1 MITIIDYGMGNIRSV
16 QKIFQRL
23 NIQVQITSNHKEI
36 LNADKLLL
44 PGVGHFAN
52 GMKKLKETGLS
63 EILDQLVLTKKVPI
77 MGICLGMQLM
87 TKYST
92 EGNVEGLGWIDAET
106 SRFNFENKNLKIPHM
121 GWNQLN
127 IKKNTTMSNSIT
139 LDDLFYFVHS
149 YFVSCNQE
157 KDVLFQSN
165 YGNPFVSGFEKDN
178 IVGVQFHP
186 EKSHRSG
193 IRLIQ
198 NFADKL

>member
-1 MITIIDYGMGNIRSV
+1 MGNIRSV

-165 YGNPFVSGFEKDN
+165 YGNSFVSGFEKDN

>member
-16 QKIFQRL
+16 QKVFQRL

-36 LNADKLLL
+36 LSADKLLL

-52 GMKKLKETGLS
+52 GMKKLEETGLK
-63 EILDQLVLTKKVPI
+63 EILDQQVLIKKVPI

-87 TKYST
+87 TKNSA
-92 EGNVEGLGWIDAET
+92 EGNVEGLGWVDAQT
-106 SRFNFENKNLKIPHM
+106 SRFNFENQNLKIPHM
-121 GWNQLN
+121 GWNQIN
-127 IKKNTTMSNSIT
+127 VKKNTPMSNSIKG
-139 LDDLFYFVHS
+139 DDLFYFVHS

-157 KDVLFQSN
+157 KDVLFLSN

-193 IRLIQ
+193 MRLIQ
-198 NFADKL
+198 NFSDKL

>member
-1 MITIIDYGMGNIRSV
+1 MITIVDYGMGNIRSV

-23 NIQVQITSNHKEI
+23 NIRVQITSDHKEI

-52 GMKKLKETGLS
+52 GMKKLEETGLK
-63 EILDQLVLTKKVPI
+63 EILNQQVLINKTQI

-87 TKYST
+87 TKCSA

-106 SRFNFENKNLKIPHM
+106 IKFNFENQKLKIPHM
-121 GWNQLN
+121 GWNQVDV
-127 IKKNTTMSNSIT
+127 KKNTTMSNNISA
-139 LDDLFYFVHS
+139 DDLFYFVHS

-157 KDVLFQSN
+157 KDVLFQSD
-165 YGNPFVSGFEKDN
+165 YGDSFVSGFEKDN

-193 IRLIQ
+193 MRLIQ
-198 NFADKL
+198 NFSDK